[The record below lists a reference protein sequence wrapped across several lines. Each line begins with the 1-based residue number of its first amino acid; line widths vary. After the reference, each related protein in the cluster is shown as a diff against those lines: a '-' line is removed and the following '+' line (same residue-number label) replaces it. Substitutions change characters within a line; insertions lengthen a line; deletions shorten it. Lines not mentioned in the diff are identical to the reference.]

1 MFDRNHQLCRWVER
15 PGKVFHEGAAFFFSL
30 ILKRF
35 QGDWL
40 HWRLQDRRS
49 IISSPIARA
58 KSLPSQHFALNEPE
72 GNDLEDAGFAIHE
85 TNSKVICDSP
95 NTLHYVNLFT
105 FIYIY
110 VLFSQSNCKHLMDR
124 YFFYEHNA
132 LSLRAL
138 NKVLLNYWVCISWQ
152 LSLDHMNGW
161 MWEGW
166 RGLTK

>member
-1 MFDRNHQLCRWVER
+1 MHLSRKICVIEITNSADELKDRGRYSMKVLVESS
-15 PGKVFHEGAAFFFSL
+15 FFFSL
-30 ILKRF
+30 IPERV

-138 NKVLLNYWVCISWQ
+138 NKVLLNY
-152 LSLDHMNGW
+152 
-161 MWEGW
+161 
-166 RGLTK
+166 